1 LAVAVNLR
9 GRCWKTGVGK
19 EEMHYH
25 EIDFRRDW
33 LGELFH
39 ALTAAINNISE
50 RIKKDDYFDETF
62 AREHSETIL
71 GIAFIAAQTYI
82 AGTVADINA
91 ILGKSKQLKRDQ
103 LLALDVVFI
112 KNGITRLEL
121 IDAIA
126 NYHKHHDEWETWKPN
141 RRNQSTIDILNKC
154 EITEETEFPCYSAAT
169 RLWPPERLGEF
180 GYLLDALVA
189 WRERVFRENRPGT
202 GITEPGSN

>member
-1 LAVAVNLR
+1 
-9 GRCWKTGVGK
+9 
-19 EEMHYH
+19 MHFR

-33 LGELFH
+33 LDELFR
-39 ALTAAINNISE
+39 ALTAAIDNISE

-62 AREHSETIL
+62 ALEHLETIL

-112 KNGITRLEL
+112 KNGTTRLEL

-126 NYHKHHDEWETWKPN
+126 NYHKHHDEWETWQPKG
-141 RRNQSTIDILNKC
+141 RNQRTINILNEC
-154 EITEETEFPCYSAAT
+154 GITEETEFPCYSAAT
-169 RLWPPERLGEF
+169 LLWPETKLGEF
-180 GYLLDALVA
+180 RYLLSVLVD
-189 WRERVFRENRPGT
+189 WRERVFRKYRPGT
-202 GITEPGSN
+202 GITKPG